1 MQLLEQ
7 RLDKAILLRKRLR
20 EDAVAEPLPAE
31 CVVAKCIIAREQDD
45 INFAVA
51 TVIDEIHEVDIDR
64 AESLPDCQ

>member
-1 MQLLEQ
+1 MQLLEE
-7 RLDKAILLRKRLR
+7 RLDKAVLLRKRLW

-31 CVVAKCIIAREQDD
+31 CVVAECIIAREQDD

-51 TVIDEIHEVDIDR
+51 TVIDEIHEVDVDR